1 MADASPSSP
10 KILYP
15 GWQHEFRAALLEL
28 DTEKLRERVAAAET
42 AIFNRLRAISHSSDT
57 HAERQA
63 IQDALE
69 VRIHAAMW
77 TFGPDNG
84 AIDARR
90 TELKQKSD
98 VRGFRTSLFLASS
111 PPFRNRLGQSGLL
124 GSYARFGLLAAAARV
139 GLARRR
145 FFIGAWPFLWPVV
158 PFFQPSEDFALG
170 EADVRF
176 NPYIRDESALCVCI
190 NRLHAN
196 LKGFRQILR
205 PEYLWQTRE
214 GRKE

>member
-77 TFGPDNG
+77 TFGPVNRVSIMTDRETG
-84 AIDARR
+84 
-90 TELKQKSD
+90 EP
-98 VRGFRTSLFLASS
+98 RGFGFVEMAS
-111 PPFRNRLGQSGLL
+111 
-124 GSYARFGLLAAAARV
+124 AA
-139 GLARRR
+139 
-145 FFIGAWPFLWPVV
+145 
-158 PFFQPSEDFALG
+158 D
-170 EADVRF
+170 AD
-176 NPYIRDESALCVCI
+176 
-190 NRLHAN
+190 
-196 LKGFRQILR
+196 
-205 PEYLWQTRE
+205 
-214 GRKE
+214 